1 MCRIK
6 EMAQSFL
13 KNAFNR
19 KSRIYARPKK
29 TVILMACFMIAFYLS
44 LIKDIEREDKKIMDK
59 DFRRLF
65 YTMRWF
71 LEYLGY
77 EQAHASRERE
87 KKALEKEKS
96 QGIFN
101 SDELYLPNR
110 EQNTPSTEE
119 QQPQQEMEN
128 EEQLLFDH
136 DRVATAM
143 DLRAFLLCLRRLQ
156 TVMDEKVKRTRLCLF
171 IGHDAK
177 ILSIELGRSAGDG

>member
-1 MCRIK
+1 
-6 EMAQSFL
+6 
-13 KNAFNR
+13 
-19 KSRIYARPKK
+19 
-29 TVILMACFMIAFYLS
+29 MIAFYLS

-77 EQAHASRERE
+77 EHAHASRERE
-87 KKALEKEKS
+87 KKALEKEKN

-101 SDELYLPNR
+101 SNELYLPNR
-110 EQNTPSTEE
+110 EQDAASTEE
-119 QQPQQEMEN
+119 QQPQQEMET

-156 TVMDEKVKRTRLCLF
+156 TVMDEKVKKKVWACW
-171 IGHDAK
+171 
-177 ILSIELGRSAGDG
+177 